1 MWGSHARTLA
11 GAAAS
16 PSRQSYQHPPQDRV
30 RRQGVPRH
38 GERAD
43 SGGDSRGAENTKDSR
58 KSGAA
63 FVLTKEVYD
72 RLARESAPF
81 DTRATT
87 LLLSGRS
94 ILSCDIYVWLTGSMK
109 ELKHDLPVSWD
120 WLYSRFGNSI
130 TAEGKFRRTF
140 RNALE
145 KVRQVY
151 PSVRVDVT
159 HKRLI
164 LHPSPTSVPNRPRH
178 RHVIETGMADEH

>member
-43 SGGDSRGAENTKDSR
+43 SGGRARRREHEGLKGKRRGVRAHQGGACA
-58 KSGAA
+58 SGAQVGA
-63 FVLTKEVYD
+63 
-72 RLARESAPF
+72 F

-94 ILSCDIYVWLTGSMK
+94 VLAYDIYVWLTGSMK
-109 ELKHDLPVSWD
+109 ELKHDLPVSWE
-120 WLYSRFGNSI
+120 WPCSRFGNSI
-130 TAEGKFRRTF
+130 TTEGHFRRTF

-151 PSVRVDVT
+151 PSVRVDVA